1 MYEVFN
7 AITMDSSDLDV
18 WCKSFMLARCVLANP
33 ARGGRSNWRETLK
46 TVRTRIRRWQAD
58 DIMGLWSE
66 VVEEDRLTQRRRK
79 PKKIAA
85 ESLRAAN
92 STRGQRSRTH
102 NIMYNYN
109 RQRVP
114 VGRRLYIYRQ
124 KKSWSG
130 LSRHEKA
137 PVCVVVEIHQQRKRL
152 SLL

>member
-1 MYEVFN
+1 
-7 AITMDSSDLDV
+7 MDSSDLDV

-46 TVRTRIRRWQAD
+46 TVRTRIRRWQAG

-66 VVEEDRLTQRRRK
+66 VVEEEDTLTQRRRK

-85 ESLRAAN
+85 ESPRAAN
-92 STRGQRSRTH
+92 ATRGQRSRTH

-114 VGRRLYIYRQ
+114 VGRRLFTDR
-124 KKSWSG
+124 KSHG
-130 LSRHEKA
+130 Q
-137 PVCVVVEIHQQRKRL
+137 VCQDMKRPL
-152 SLL
+152 CV